1 MVEYAH
7 YLTGS
12 TPIIFL
18 NVQSLSAMSLAIRL
32 KSPGIWL
39 SEDVNDLL
47 SYFKGFECPNLKLN
61 NTELT
66 RRASTKA
73 KLTALRS

>member
-1 MVEYAH
+1 MIKYAH

-18 NVQSLSAMSLAIRL
+18 NVQSLSAMSLAIPL
-32 KSPGIWL
+32 KLLGIWL

-47 SYFKGFECPNLKLN
+47 SYFKASEYPNLK
-61 NTELT
+61 
-66 RRASTKA
+66 
-73 KLTALRS
+73 